1 MKKILFAFFSAFV
14 LWSCGDSDEEKCEVI
29 PETTKVD
36 VIFESFEDS
45 VVNFKS
51 KQEMVDFFTR
61 YPLFRDYVFQRTKY
75 PDDSVFINTVYARL
89 SHSHLDTL
97 LSETEKSFGDLSNL
111 KSQFTEAFSN
121 LKYYYPDFVVPR
133 VQTIISGLETDMFVS
148 DSLIIVGLDYYLGK
162 DGKYRPQMYDYLL
175 RQYNPENIVPST
187 MLIYGI
193 GSSFN
198 KTNLQDKS
206 VLADMMSYGKSFYF
220 AKRMLPCVPDSVFIW
235 YTPEEMRGSRK
246 NQDLIWARLVQ
257 DEVLFETSHLIKQKY
272 LGDRPK
278 TVEVGPECPGRI
290 GQFVGWQI
298 VKAYMKSHPETTFQ
312 EMMSISNAQ
321 SMYKDSKYKPKR
333 GG

>member
-1 MKKILFAFFSAFV
+1 MKNFLTIAFSTFL
-14 LWSCGDSDEEKCEVI
+14 LWSCSEKDEEKCEVI
-29 PETTKVD
+29 PEATRVNVT
-36 VIFESFEDS
+36 FEHFEDS

-61 YPLFRDYVFQRTKY
+61 YPLFRDYIFQRTKY
-75 PDDSVFINTVYARL
+75 QDDSMFINKVYARL
-89 SHSHLDTL
+89 SNPHLDTL
-97 LSETEKSFGDLSNL
+97 LKETEKTFGDLSAL
-111 KSQFTEAFSN
+111 EAQFAEAFSN
-121 LKYYYPDFVVPR
+121 LKYYYPDFVSPK

-148 DSLIIVGLDYYLGK
+148 DTLIIVGLDYYLGK
-162 DGKYRPQMYDYLL
+162 EGKYRPQMYDYLL

-193 GSSFN
+193 GGEYN

-206 VLADMMSYGKSFYF
+206 ILADMISYGKSFYF

-235 YTPEEMRGSRK
+235 YTPEEIRGSRK

-257 DEVLFETSHLIKQKY
+257 DKVLFETSHLIKQKY

-290 GQFVGWQI
+290 GQFVGWQM
-298 VKAYMKSHPETTFQ
+298 VKAYMKSHPETTLQ
-312 EMMSISNAQ
+312 QMMTIGNAQ
-321 SMYKDSKYKPKR
+321 TIYKDSNYRPKR